1 MPDFSA
7 APLFPGLFLQAV
19 FLLFP
24 GRVGRFP
31 PCLLPVAGVLLVC
44 LHALRD
50 ADYTLLLGQL
60 LLAVPMLR
68 LAGNRP

>member
-7 APLFPGLFLQAV
+7 APLFSGLFLQAV

-24 GRVGRFP
+24 GRVTRFP
-31 PCLLPVAGVLLVC
+31 PLLLPGAGVLLIC
-44 LHALRD
+44 LYALRD
-50 ADYTLLLGQL
+50 SDYTLLLGQL

-68 LAGNRP
+68 LAGKRP